1 MSIQPSPFQTV
12 RNLDLLSFSNWEK
25 SLTFHHQTC
34 SPEAPC
40 SDSHNHLSV
49 RVSTCPEATCSQP
62 YPFHSHV
69 AQTAIKYRRLCI
81 SVHISTRKQKNFLW
95 QSEHD
100 RFMNFIKS
108 SACLQISSVD
118 KQCIICIRHLVIGK
132 HSIFQ

>member
-12 RNLDLLSFSNWEK
+12 RNLDLPSFSHWEK

-40 SDSHNHLSV
+40 SGSHNHLSV
-49 RVSTCPEATCSQP
+49 RVSTCPEATRSLP

-69 AQTAIKYRRLCI
+69 AQRAIKYRRLCI
-81 SVHISTRKQKNFLW
+81 SVQISTRKQKSFLW
-95 QSEHD
+95 QNEHY

-108 SACLQISSVD
+108 SACLQISSAD
-118 KQCIICIRHLVIGK
+118 EQCIIVLDTL
-132 HSIFQ
+132 